1 MNSAKSTTTNARR
14 RDSKSSLPRSRKVR
28 HRGVSLKLESL
39 ELRTLLSGGTS
50 TNSPLPS
57 NAAVG
62 ATLPVASAE
71 NLPPGLAASVKNA
84 GTIATVIGPTTPSAA
99 ATSHIYTGQ
108 PSTFGQAPTTNSSS
122 GSASTDPGKY
132 TPAQQAALS
141 ALSGLMK
148 AEPQYMVVPSN
159 GYNGFLHD
167 DFEGPGGV
175 GYAPPRSRERTASA
189 TSLFLAA
196 SSGTARARQS
206 PSPMW
211 ATTLAL

>member
-1 MNSAKSTTTNARR
+1 MLAVEIPSRR
-14 RDSKSSLPRSRKVR
+14 CLVR
-28 HRGVSLKLESL
+28 GRFATEVFAQAGVL

-62 ATLPVASAE
+62 ATLPLASAE
-71 NLPPGLAASVKNA
+71 SLPPGLAASVKNA

-108 PSTFGQAPTTNSSS
+108 PSTFGQAPTTNSSN
-122 GSASTDPGKY
+122 GSVSTDPGKY

-175 GYAPPRSRERTASA
+175 RIRPPRSREPTASA

-206 PSPMW
+206 QLPMW
-211 ATTLAL
+211 ATIRAL

>member
-1 MNSAKSTTTNARR
+1 M
-14 RDSKSSLPRSRKVR
+14 
-28 HRGVSLKLESL
+28 
-39 ELRTLLSGGTS
+39 
-50 TNSPLPS
+50 
-57 NAAVG
+57 
-62 ATLPVASAE
+62 
-71 NLPPGLAASVKNA
+71 KNA

-206 PSPMW
+206 PLPMW